1 MDQIKTGRYI
11 SELRKSKGYTQE
23 ELGKLVGVSNKTV
36 SRWENG
42 NYMPDIA
49 LLKAMSE
56 TFSVSLNE
64 LLSGRR
70 LTAEEW
76 PVEAE
81 KNLADVMVES
91 AFTFQ
96 QKKDF
101 WTQRWLKQHR
111 VLLILLAL
119 LYFVLLTVA
128 MCWHL
133 PVLAGISPLLALVT
147 YAVLRNRMMIYVED
161 KLYGKE

>member
-1 MDQIKTGRYI
+1 MDQKQIGAFIAQLRREKGLTQQQLG
-11 SELRKSKGYTQE
+11 EL
-23 ELGKLVGVSNKTV
+23 LGVTNKTV